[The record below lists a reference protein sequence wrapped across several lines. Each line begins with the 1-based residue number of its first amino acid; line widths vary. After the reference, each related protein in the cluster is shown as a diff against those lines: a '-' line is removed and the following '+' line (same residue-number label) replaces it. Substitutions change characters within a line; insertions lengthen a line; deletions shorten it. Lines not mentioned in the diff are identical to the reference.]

1 MSKQFRKKKQ
11 LLTVQHALI
20 STVCNGVNVRSDFV
34 TSFTNIHFYHRLCV
48 DWEPFVGID
57 CHTKQPRIGLKYKN
71 VVKKLASFHTFE
83 LLTNHHMSSQKTI
96 PHYTNQLVYMLH
108 RFFCQSNTCSCRLV
122 RQFGSL
128 FWDEN

>member
-1 MSKQFRKKKQ
+1 M
-11 LLTVQHALI
+11 
-20 STVCNGVNVRSDFV
+20 RSDFV

-83 LLTNHHMSSQKTI
+83 LLTNHHMSSQKTN
-96 PHYTNQLVYMLH
+96 PDYTNELVYMLGL
-108 RFFCQSNTCSCRLV
+108 FVKIRLV
-122 RQFGSL
+122 HVAWYDILECYFWIIVNYSTL
-128 FWDEN
+128 FRDEN